1 MPSDSN
7 WEFVSFFS
15 QNDLDDKQVIHV
27 TNLVFIS
34 KHHKEPDSDNPTTF
48 TYLS

>member
-15 QNDLDDKQVIHV
+15 QKDLDDKQVIHV
-27 TNLVFIS
+27 TNYINNTHL
-34 KHHKEPDSDNPTTF
+34 KEF
-48 TYLS
+48 GII

>member
-15 QNDLDDKQVIHV
+15 QKDLEQVIHV
-27 TNLVFIS
+27 TNYINNTHL
-34 KHHKEPDSDNPTTF
+34 KEF
-48 TYLS
+48 GII